1 MCRCSL
7 PPHQASSVIV
17 SGLLGAGEKG
27 PLVASWVKRCGARA
41 CVSRPPSYFFPE
53 AGPPCPSEISQGPV
67 AFQEAIRRVR
77 PGPAFLHP
85 WGGGEHKAKGGA
97 LCLGE
102 PRGPGP
108 GGWGGRGG
116 AGAARPRGVT
126 HRLPRAPGTA
136 TAGTAAAAA
145 AKLRKRLGPCW
156 AHRRLLR
163 SPCQS
168 RGRRRSCPGILASLS
183 RRSLGEGRGKFYPFP
198 PQTCSGEEIEKK

>member
-7 PPHQASSVIV
+7 PPHRASSVVV
-17 SGLLGAGEKG
+17 SGLLGAGENG
-27 PLVASWVKRCGARA
+27 PLGASGVERCGARA
-41 CVSRPPSYFFPE
+41 CVSRLPPYFFPPE

-67 AFQEAIRRVR
+67 AFREAVRRVR

-85 WGGGEHKAKGGA
+85 WGGGEHKAKGRA

-126 HRLPRAPGTA
+126 HRLPRAPRAA

-145 AKLRKRLGPCW
+145 AELRKRLGSCW
-156 AHRRLLR
+156 ARRCLLR

-168 RGRRRSCPGILASLS
+168 GGRRTSWPGILASLS
-183 RRSLGEGRGKFYPFP
+183 RRSLGEGRGSSTP
-198 PQTCSGEEIEKK
+198 SLLRLAAGKK